1 MEDSARNDMQKGLL
15 IALALS
21 ISKNEKT
28 IFEIDASKKKAKNT
42 IEAIPLGVV
51 KSFSMIRL
59 VYSIILCLISKE

>member
-51 KSFSMIRL
+51 KSFSMI
-59 VYSIILCLISKE
+59 